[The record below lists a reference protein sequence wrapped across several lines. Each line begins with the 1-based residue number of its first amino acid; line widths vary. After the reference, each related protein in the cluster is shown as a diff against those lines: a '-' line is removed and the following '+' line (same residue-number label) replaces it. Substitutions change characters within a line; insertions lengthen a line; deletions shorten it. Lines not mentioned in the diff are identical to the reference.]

1 MSRRRRNAYSSY
13 YGSRGGSRG
22 LADWFGLLAL
32 LCMLV
37 CSVILLVRVLG
48 AGVLTT
54 ALTVVLILVL
64 VLLNG
69 LHAFVQLPV
78 RRNVAGKLICAVVAL
93 VLSAAMIFTSTAA
106 GSLMKFLSNI
116 TSGGSAKT
124 TTCVVVR
131 ADDPAET
138 VNDTF
143 GYTYGI
149 LETLDRENTD
159 AALSHIEDGMGQV
172 KTASFGTL
180 TQLADA
186 LLNRQVDAV
195 LTLRLA
201 DRDSEDIP
209 LQPVTQCRCGLVYS
223 KQYFHNVHTIYDLRD
238 ADFLVY
244 GNDIQKRLESM
255 IRTACG
261 NRFVPHLRD
270 CGTPSAAA
278 FELSRGTGIMF
289 FTDWDSI
296 VRSEQFG
303 YLLLDGTVA
312 IDALYRDEP
321 GGAELARQLAAAF
334 SDAAPE

>member
-1 MSRRRRNAYSSY
+1 MSYRRRNAYSSY

-54 ALTVVLILVL
+54 VLTVVLILVL

-149 LETLDRENTD
+149 LETLDRETPTPP
-159 AALSHIEDGMGQV
+159 SP
-172 KTASFGTL
+172 
-180 TQLADA
+180 
-186 LLNRQVDAV
+186 
-195 LTLRLA
+195 TLR
-201 DRDSEDIP
+201 
-209 LQPVTQCRCGLVYS
+209 
-223 KQYFHNVHTIYDLRD
+223 
-238 ADFLVY
+238 
-244 GNDIQKRLESM
+244 
-255 IRTACG
+255 TA
-261 NRFVPHLRD
+261 
-270 CGTPSAAA
+270 
-278 FELSRGTGIMF
+278 
-289 FTDWDSI
+289 W
-296 VRSEQFG
+296 
-303 YLLLDGTVA
+303 
-312 IDALYRDEP
+312 
-321 GGAELARQLAAAF
+321 AR
-334 SDAAPE
+334 